1 MCAQLVHAAGETGPA
16 TRGTHAVVLGINSE
30 WKLSRIEKQLRE
42 AGIEHHAVRELD
54 APWCGALMAVG
65 LSPTRDRGR
74 LRPIL
79 GRLRLV
85 KEQS

>member
-1 MCAQLVHAAGETGPA
+1 MCAQLVHAAGETGPV
-16 TRGTHAVVLGINSE
+16 TNGTHAVVLGVSSE
-30 WKLSRIEKQLRE
+30 WKLSLIEQQLAE
-42 AGIEHHAVRELD
+42 AGIAHQAIREPD
-54 APWCGALMAVG
+54 EPWCGALMALG

-85 KEQS
+85 KEAA